1 MIMRFAV
8 FTRGFSL
15 FLLCACLVMTNARL
29 ASAHALRAAEIP
41 QGQAVVMQFA
51 YSTGEVPAYAN
62 VEVYGPT
69 DAGMEFQN
77 GRTDAQGRFAFVP
90 NAPGQWRVIM
100 ADNMGHRV
108 EHAVDVSPAQGS
120 AQGATREGAQET
132 AQGIAQG
139 AAPNT
144 DKPATTGATPGVGEF
159 SVPLRVLLGLSLL
172 ANMALGAAVLRRRK
186 NQG

>member
-1 MIMRFAV
+1 MRI
-8 FTRGFSL
+8 
-15 FLLCACLVMTNARL
+15 FLLGRCAAICLAAALLLTGTA
-29 ASAHALRAAEIP
+29 AQAPAHALYAADTRHD
-41 QGQAVVMQFA
+41 GVVLVQFA
-51 YSTGEVPAYAN
+51 YSGGEQPTYAK
-62 VEVYGPT
+62 VEVYSPA
-69 DAGMEFQN
+69 DAKVEFQN
-77 GRTDAQGRFAFVP
+77 GRTDAQGRFAFMP
-90 NAPGQWRVIM
+90 DTPGQWRIIM

>member
-1 MIMRFAV
+1 MRFAV
-8 FTRGFSL
+8 SAKVFSL
-15 FLLCACLVMTNARL
+15 FLLYACLVMANARH

-62 VEVYGPT
+62 VEVYGPADT
-69 DAGMEFQN
+69 GIEFQN

-108 EHAVDVSPAQGS
+108 EH
-120 AQGATREGAQET
+120 ET
-132 AQGIAQG
+132 TVAENGG
-139 AAPNT
+139 AAPTADAAT
-144 DKPATTGATPGVGEF
+144 DAWGRFATP
-159 SVPLRVLLGLSLL
+159 LLALLGVSLL
-172 ANMALGAAVLRRRK
+172 LNLGTMSVLWRQRRK
-186 NQG
+186 A

>member
-1 MIMRFAV
+1 MNMRSAV
-8 FTRGFSL
+8 FTKVFSL

-62 VEVYGPT
+62 VEIYGPA

-108 EHAVDVSPAQGS
+108 VH
-120 AQGATREGAQET
+120 ET
-132 AQGIAQG
+132 TVAENGG
-139 AAPNT
+139 AAPT
-144 DKPATTGATPGVGEF
+144 ADAAADAWGRFATP
-159 SVPLRVLLGLSLL
+159 LRALLGVSLL
-172 ANMALGAAVLRRRK
+172 LNLGTMSVLWRQRRK
-186 NQG
+186 A

>member
-1 MIMRFAV
+1 MTMRLAV
-8 FTRGFSL
+8 FTKVFSL

-62 VEVYGPT
+62 VEVYCPADT
-69 DAGMEFQN
+69 GMEFQN

-108 EHAVDVSPAQGS
+108 VH
-120 AQGATREGAQET
+120 ET
-132 AQGIAQG
+132 TVAENGG
-139 AAPNT
+139 AAPT
-144 DKPATTGATPGVGEF
+144 ADAAADAWGRFATP
-159 SVPLRVLLGLSLL
+159 LRALLGVSLL
-172 ANMALGAAVLRRRK
+172 LNLGTMSVLWRQRRK
-186 NQG
+186 A

>member
-1 MIMRFAV
+1 MHF
-8 FTRGFSL
+8 FLTRNMAAIVLGALLSL
-15 FLLCACLVMTNARL
+15 V
-29 ASAHALRAAEIP
+29 ASQAQAHALYAAHTW
-41 QGQAVVMQFA
+41 QGAVALVQFA
-51 YSTGEVPAYAN
+51 YAGGEQPTYAK
-62 VEVYGPT
+62 VEVYSPA
-69 DAGMEFQN
+69 DSKVEFQN
-77 GRTDAQGRFAFVP
+77 GRTDAQGRFAFMP
-90 NAPGQWRVIM
+90 DAPGQWRIIM

>member
-1 MIMRFAV
+1 MTMRLAV
-8 FTRGFSL
+8 FTKVFSL

-62 VEVYGPT
+62 VEVYGPADT
-69 DAGMEFQN
+69 GMEFQN
-77 GRTDAQGRFAFVP
+77 GRTDAQGLFAFVP

-108 EHAVDVSPAQGS
+108 VH
-120 AQGATREGAQET
+120 ET
-132 AQGIAQG
+132 TVAENGG
-139 AAPNT
+139 AAPTADAAT
-144 DKPATTGATPGVGEF
+144 DAWGRFATP
-159 SVPLRVLLGLSLL
+159 LRALLGVSLL
-172 ANMALGAAVLRRRK
+172 LNLGTMSVLWRQRRK
-186 NQG
+186 A

>member
-8 FTRGFSL
+8 SAKVFSL

-62 VEVYGPT
+62 VEVYGPADT
-69 DAGMEFQN
+69 GMEFQN

-108 EHAVDVSPAQGS
+108 VH
-120 AQGATREGAQET
+120 ET
-132 AQGIAQG
+132 TVAENGG
-139 AAPNT
+139 AAPT
-144 DKPATTGATPGVGEF
+144 ADAAADAWGRFATP
-159 SVPLRVLLGLSLL
+159 LRALLGVSLL
-172 ANMALGAAVLRRRK
+172 LNLGTMSVLWRQRRK
-186 NQG
+186 A